1 MDVRELDT
9 PALLIDLDRVEA
21 NLDRAAAYVA
31 QHGLNLRP
39 HTKTHKSPLLGG
51 MQLDR
56 GATGLTVAKVGEAEV
71 MAEDPVPN
79 ILIAYPVWGEAKWE
93 RLVEVAR
100 SVPVTVA
107 LDNTASAEGIRRHA
121 KRAGVEIG
129 ILVEADLGMRRCGLP
144 PGDALVALTRKLSD
158 MPPLRLEGVMFYPGH
173 VNPAAPDGAQALA
186 RLASDLDEVLT
197 RFRSDGL
204 PTEVVSGGST
214 PTLYHSHRV
223 PGLTEIRPGTYVFND
238 RTQVAM
244 GACDW
249 DDCAATVA
257 TTVVSTP
264 RPDAAVID
272 GGSKTFTSDSLRP
285 LGEGGFGRV
294 LEMPTARFHK
304 MNEEHGML
312 DLSAHDGRP
321 PRIGQ
326 RLRIIPNHVCVTVNM
341 HEVAYGFRNETVERS
356 WVVAGRGKLQ

>member
-1 MDVRELDT
+1 MNVRELDT
-9 PALLIDLDRVEA
+9 PALLVDLDRMEA
-21 NLDRAAAYVA
+21 NLDRAAAYAA
-31 QHGLNLRP
+31 QHGLDLRP

-56 GATGLTVAKVGEAEV
+56 GATGLTVAKVSEAEV
-71 MAEDPVPN
+71 MADDRVPSL
-79 ILIAYPVWGEAKWE
+79 LIAYPVWGETKWARLAELAK
-93 RLVEVAR
+93 

-107 LDNTASAEGIRRHA
+107 LDNRASAEGIQRHA
-121 KRAGVEIG
+121 KRAGVEVG

-144 PGDALVALTRKLSD
+144 PGDGLVCLARTLSD
-158 MPPLRLEGVMFYPGH
+158 MPPLRLAGVMFYPGH
-173 VNPAAPDGAQALA
+173 VNPAAPDGAQAIA
-186 RLASDLDEVLT
+186 RLASDLDEVLS
-197 RFRSDGL
+197 RFRDDGL
-204 PTEVVSGGST
+204 PTGVVSGGST

-264 RPDAAVID
+264 RPNAAVID
-272 GGSKTFTSDSLRP
+272 GGSKTFTSDPLRP
-285 LGEGGFGRV
+285 RGEGGFGRV
-294 LEMPTARFHK
+294 LEMPRARFHK

-312 DLSAHDGRP
+312 DLSAHEGP
-321 PRIGQ
+321 LPRIGQ

-341 HEVAYGFRNETVERS
+341 HEIAHGFRGETVEQS
-356 WVVAGRGKLQ
+356 WVVAGRGKLH